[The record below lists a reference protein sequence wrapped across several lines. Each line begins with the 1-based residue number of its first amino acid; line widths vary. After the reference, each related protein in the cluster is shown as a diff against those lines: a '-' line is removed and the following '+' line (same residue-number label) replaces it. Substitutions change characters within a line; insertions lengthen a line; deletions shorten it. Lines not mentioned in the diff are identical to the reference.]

1 MVSNRCKLAVR
12 QKLIDLGF
20 HFSIVNLG
28 EVDIME
34 NITPEMR
41 ALLSTEFN
49 SIGFEL
55 IDDKRTI
62 LVEQIKNII
71 IESIDNREELIKI
84 NFSNYLSEKL
94 NYDYA
99 YLTNLFSEIQGT
111 TIEQFLISH
120 KIEKVKELIT
130 YGELSISDI
139 SRHLNYSSV
148 PHLSAQFKKVV
159 GISPSQFLKIKNLRR
174 KPLEELGKSAKSAS
188 LKRSSKIINKNKL
201 KLFLVEDNPVFLRM
215 LALQFLEH
223 DNFEVETYTT
233 GELCVK
239 NLVHNPDIIILDY
252 HLNSIVENA
261 MTGIETMDKIN
272 SLNANFPI
280 IMLSSQDEIEVAVN
294 CLRHKAVD
302 YVVKNETA
310 FPRLQKIITDIISN
324 QKMEK
329 KLNWF
334 KDRM

>member
-1 MVSNRCKLAVR
+1 MVSNRCKLAVK
-12 QKLIDLGF
+12 QKLINLGL
-20 HFSIVNLG
+20 HFSIVDLG
-28 EVDIME
+28 EVDVME
-34 NITPEMR
+34 NITPKMR
-41 ALLSTEFN
+41 ALLSIQLN

-62 LVEQIKNII
+62 LVEQIKNTI
-71 IESIDNREELIKI
+71 IESVDHKEGLIKI

-99 YLTNLFSEIQGT
+99 YLTNLFSEVQGT
-111 TIEQFLISH
+111 TIEQFLIIH

-139 SRHLNYSSV
+139 SRYLNYSSV

-159 GISPSQFLKIKNLRR
+159 GISPSQFLKLKSIRR
-174 KPLEELGKSAKSAS
+174 KPLEELGKSAKSTS
-188 LKRSSKIINKNKL
+188 LKSLSKIVNKNKL
-201 KLFLVEDNPVFLRM
+201 KLFLVEDNPIFLRM
-215 LALQFLEH
+215 LELQFLEH
-223 DNFEVETYTT
+223 DNFEVETYAT

-261 MTGIETMDKIN
+261 MTGIETLDKIN

-280 IMLSSQDEIEVAVN
+280 IMLSSQDKIEVAVD
-294 CLRHKAVD
+294 CLHHKAVD

-310 FPRLQKIITDIISN
+310 FPRLQKIITNIISY

-334 KDRM
+334 EDRM

>member
-1 MVSNRCKLAVR
+1 MVSNRCKLAVK
-12 QKLIDLGF
+12 QKLINLGL
-20 HFSIVNLG
+20 HFRIVDLG
-28 EVDIME
+28 EVDVME
-34 NITPEMR
+34 SISTEMR
-41 ALLSTEFN
+41 ALLSIELN
-49 SIGFEL
+49 SMGFEL

-62 LVEQIKNII
+62 LVEQIKNTI
-71 IESIDNREELIKI
+71 IESIDRKEGLIKI
-84 NFSNYLSEKL
+84 KFSNYLSEKL

-111 TIEQFLISH
+111 TIEQFLIIH

-139 SRHLNYSSV
+139 SRYLNYSSV

-159 GISPSQFLKIKNLRR
+159 GISPSQFLKLKNIRR
-174 KPLEELGKSAKSAS
+174 KPLEELGKSAKSPS
-188 LKRSSKIINKNKL
+188 LKSLSKIINKNKL

-215 LALQFLEH
+215 LELQFLEH
-223 DNFEVETYTT
+223 DNFEIETYAT

-280 IMLSSQDEIEVAVN
+280 IILSSQDEIEIAVD
-294 CLRHKAVD
+294 CLHHKAVD
-302 YVVKNETA
+302 YVVKNESA
-310 FPRLQKIITDIISN
+310 FPRLQKIISNIISY

-334 KDRM
+334 EDRM